1 MRTLKVIQW
10 VDLQVL
16 FRQRGGENEL
26 SLGKSGD
33 EESGELHIL
42 VQVREDLCG
51 LEIQR

>member
-1 MRTLKVIQW
+1 MIQW
-10 VDLQVL
+10 EDLQVL
-16 FRQRGGENEL
+16 FRQRGGESLNEL

-42 VQVREDLCG
+42 VQVCEDLCG